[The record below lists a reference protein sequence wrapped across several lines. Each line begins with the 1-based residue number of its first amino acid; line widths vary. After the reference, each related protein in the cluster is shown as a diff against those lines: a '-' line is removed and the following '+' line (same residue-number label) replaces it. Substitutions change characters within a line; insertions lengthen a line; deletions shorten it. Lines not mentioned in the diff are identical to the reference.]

1 MFAHVKVAASAV
13 TVPVPKPVGIAQVV
27 ADDKVFD
34 AAIRLNEF
42 LEVFL
47 LKFDGEDVRKLKKAV
62 GLDQ

>member
-1 MFAHVKVAASAV
+1 MAR
-13 TVPVPKPVGIAQVV
+13 IAQVV